1 MSAANATAVAQTR
14 RGNFMKVI
22 VEGTVRAPKFVL
34 ILLPLLP
41 AASNAWHHP
50 VHYMITRA
58 AIDSL
63 PAGDRQAFGDEIP
76 RLIERYSVYPDLL
89 AYLKDE
95 ERDKLR
101 PFCFL
106 PDGRAIH
113 NVNWNQVGDLE
124 ILTHLIASIAKMLD
138 VGDVPASAQYA
149 GVLSHFLAD
158 STCPAH
164 AMIPADSSL
173 RLTFRPPPGKSQV
186 ELHAVL
192 ERSSPAVDI
201 SARKPQIASAENLLA
216 RCYAAIRR
224 NRETLEEAVRAAYL
238 GDEAGMN
245 PARLRAAEAGAGLIA
260 DAFHTAVHLA
270 KR

>member
-1 MSAANATAVAQTR
+1 
-14 RGNFMKVI
+14 MKVI
-22 VEGTVRAPKFVL
+22 VEGTVRAPKLVL
-34 ILLPLLP
+34 FLLPLLP
-41 AASNAWHHP
+41 AISSAWHHP

-63 PAGDRQAFGDEIP
+63 SAGDRRAFGDEIAP
-76 RLIERYSVYPDLL
+76 LIERYSVYPDLYG
-89 AYLKDE
+89 YLKDE
-95 ERDKLR
+95 ERDRLR

-113 NVNWNQVGDLE
+113 NVNWNQAGDLE
-124 ILTHLIASIAKMLD
+124 MLTHLIASIAKMLD
-138 VGDVPASAQYA
+138 GRDVPAAAQYA

-164 AMIPADSSL
+164 AMIPADSGL
-173 RLTFRPPPGKSQV
+173 RMTFRPPPGKSHV

-192 ERSSPAVDI
+192 ERSSPPVDV
-201 SARKPQIASAENLLA
+201 SGRKPRMAGATAASAAESLLA

-270 KR
+270 K